1 MKGGFEQRR
10 AINDWEHHRKE
21 MAKINCIAD
30 KYQKQSRRERVL
42 FNLFAHF
49 PKPTNLWF
57 VEHAEQVEEFKEIV
71 HA

>member
-49 PKPTNLWF
+49 PNQL
-57 VEHAEQVEEFKEIV
+57 ICDL
-71 HA
+71 